1 MALAVEKN
9 SADRRTP
16 YSSSRQTFA
25 TAGPHA
31 FLRPKAR
38 EEEPS
43 AKNDKWHCQRTE
55 GLLPSDVIPIMLFSE
70 RQMSDYKSAALMDDA
85 FPTAKALLA
94 YHGYDA
100 ETPTGSAPFW
110 RSAASPP
117 TSPRRPT
124 AKCPSLTTQPSIA
137 SVARART
144 CSAS

>member
-94 YHGYDA
+94 YHDYDA
-100 ETPTGSAPFW
+100 DWFRAVLEERGITAYIPSKTNRKVPIPND
-110 RSAASPP
+110 AALY
-117 TSPRRPT
+117 R
-124 AKCPSLTTQPSIA
+124 
-137 SVARART
+137 
-144 CSAS
+144 